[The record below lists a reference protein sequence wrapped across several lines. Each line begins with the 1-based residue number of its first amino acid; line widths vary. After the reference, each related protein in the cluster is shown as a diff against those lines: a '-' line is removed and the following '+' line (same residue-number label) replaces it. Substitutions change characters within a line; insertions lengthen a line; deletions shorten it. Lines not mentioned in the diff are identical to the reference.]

1 MKIIKIFIPG
11 ILFLF
16 LFPMGTAFAQDGADL
31 LKKMDNI
38 IFAPKDK
45 VAKVKIVTYNNGKE
59 DKVREA
65 ELKQKGADK
74 KIYRYTAPESQ
85 AGIATLSLPG
95 DVMWMKMPAF
105 DKPKKISLLAK
116 SQAFSGTDFAWEDIP
131 VQPYSERYIPK
142 FIKAE
147 GTNYQIELTPKSD
160 KSNYSKLIVTID
172 KTNYYPV
179 KMEYFDKG
187 GTKEKEAVYVY
198 QKIGNY
204 WNAMEVTMSDL
215 KKKSSTKITM
225 TDVKFDTGLPDDIF
239 TEEKFWQ

>member
-1 MKIIKIFIPG
+1 MAANAI
-11 ILFLF
+11 
-16 LFPMGTAFAQDGADL
+16 TYAQDGADL
-31 LKKMDNI
+31 IKKMDNI

-65 ELKQKGADK
+65 ELKQKGSDK

-95 DVMWMKMPAF
+95 DIMWMKMPAF

-131 VQPYSERYIPK
+131 VQPYSDRYTPRFLK
-142 FIKAE
+142 DDGA
-147 GTNYQIELTPKSD
+147 GYLVELVPKSD
-160 KSNYSKLIVTID
+160 KSNYSRLVVTID
-172 KTNYYPV
+172 KTYSFPK
-179 KMEYFDKG
+179 KMEYYDKA

-198 QKIGNY
+198 GKIGSY
-204 WNAMEVTMSDL
+204 WNANEVTMTDL
-215 KKKSSTKITM
+215 KKKTSTKITM
-225 TDVKFDTGLPDDIF
+225 TEVKFNTGLSDDIF
-239 TEEKFWQ
+239 TEDKFWK